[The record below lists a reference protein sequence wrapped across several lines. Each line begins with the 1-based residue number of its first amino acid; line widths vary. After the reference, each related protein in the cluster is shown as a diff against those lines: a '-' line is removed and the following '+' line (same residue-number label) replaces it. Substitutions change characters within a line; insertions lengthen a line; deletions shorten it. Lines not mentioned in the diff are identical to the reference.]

1 MINIMKKEVRFN
13 LRLEM
18 HLYYSDLWKVKKEL
32 FKHMILM
39 HFKDFRLIGAAV
51 LDNFSQKK

>member
-1 MINIMKKEVRFN
+1 MKKEVRFN

-32 FKHMILM
+32 YKHMILM
-39 HFKDFRLIGAAV
+39 HFKDSLSIGAAV
-51 LDNFSQKK
+51 LDNFLLKK